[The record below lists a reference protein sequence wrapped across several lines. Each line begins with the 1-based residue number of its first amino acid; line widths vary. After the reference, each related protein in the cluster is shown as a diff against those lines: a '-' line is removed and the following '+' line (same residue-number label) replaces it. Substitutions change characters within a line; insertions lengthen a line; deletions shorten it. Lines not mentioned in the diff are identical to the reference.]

1 MIIPIAEVS
10 GNVLTQ
16 GLILMATGMGAV
28 YLFLTI
34 LIYIMKGAARVVPR
48 LAFMLPDPQ
57 PAAPKAAA
65 PKADDGAAIA
75 VAIAAAIQKS
85 RG

>member
-1 MIIPIAEVS
+1 MIIPVAEVVG
-10 GNVLTQ
+10 GNVMAQ
-16 GLILMATGMGAV
+16 GLILMATGMAAV

-34 LIYIMKGAARVVPR
+34 LIFVMKGAALVVPK
-48 LAFMLPDPQ
+48 LAFMLPDPE

-65 PKADDGAAIA
+65 PKTDDGAAIA
-75 VAIAAAIQKS
+75 VAIAAAMKR